1 MSTSL
6 RRGAGVTVALVTLVA
21 VAWLVLGTRHQPR
34 RDSGL
39 SRIGPAPGFTLT
51 AQDRRQVSLTSLRG
65 KVVVVAFI
73 YTNCPDACPLLT
85 AKMVTL
91 RKRLGP
97 DFGRNVAFV
106 SITVDPER
114 DTSEVLARYAR
125 AQGAN
130 AGGWE
135 FLTGSPGEIANV
147 ALGYGV
153 VARKLARGT
162 VDHALVTTIVDQRGI
177 MRVQYLGTRFDTEEF
192 LRDIRGLL
200 DEAKSNVPPAGREG
214 DEAGRPATLGR
225 PAYGG

>member
-1 MSTSL
+1 VSASF
-6 RRGAGVTVALVTLVA
+6 RWVAGLTVVFLTLAA
-21 VAWLVLGTRHQPR
+21 VSWLMFDASHQSKR
-34 RDSGL
+34 VSGL
-39 SRIGPAPGFTLT
+39 SKIGPAPEFTLT
-51 AQDRRQVSLTSLRG
+51 AQDGKGVSLTGLRG

-85 AKMVTL
+85 AKMATL
-91 RKRLGP
+91 ETSLGA

-114 DTSEVLARYAR
+114 DTPEVLARYAR
-125 AQGAN
+125 THSAN
-130 AGGWE
+130 VAGWD

-153 VARKLARGT
+153 VARKIERGT

-177 MRVQYLGTRFDTEEF
+177 MRVQYLGTRFDPEEF

-200 DEAKSNVPPAGREG
+200 DEARS
-214 DEAGRPATLGR
+214 
-225 PAYGG
+225 

>member
-1 MSTSL
+1 MSANL
-6 RRGAGVTVALVTLVA
+6 RRAAGLTVALVTLA
-21 VAWLVLGTRHQPR
+21 AITWLTFGASHQSK

-39 SRIGPAPGFTLT
+39 SKIGPAPEFMLT
-51 AQDRRQVSLTSLRG
+51 GQNGKLVSLSGLRG

-85 AKMVTL
+85 TKMAAL
-91 RKRLGP
+91 DRRLGA
-97 DFGRNVAFV
+97 DFGRKVAFV

-114 DTSEVLARYAR
+114 DSPEVLTRYAHTR
-125 AQGAN
+125 GAN
-130 AGGWE
+130 VAGWD

-153 VARKLARGT
+153 VARKIERGT

-177 MRVQYLGTRFDTEEF
+177 VRVQYLGTRFDPEEF

-200 DEAKSNVPPAGREG
+200 DEARS
-214 DEAGRPATLGR
+214 
-225 PAYGG
+225 